1 MDRLDVTSGTTF
13 TENYDQ
19 HFGASSLQ
27 KRSRQSVPV
36 INTNNQLLRAL
47 PKQLFDKIKGS
58 LRTVSLA
65 KDQFLFLQDDD
76 LDYVYFPET
85 AVVSELKT
93 LDDGRTV
100 EVALEG
106 NEGAVGL
113 TAVFCHSKAANCSQV
128 AQAGSAIRIERE
140 VLEKMARLHPEL
152 STLLLPDMDHYIRQI
167 SQRAICNMY
176 HSVKERFCTWLLM
189 LQDRSGKK
197 TLKLT
202 HEQIARTL
210 GVYRPSVTCIAL
222 EMRADGLIDYSR
234 GGITIK
240 DRKKMEE
247 AACPCY
253 FELGCTH

>member
-1 MDRLDVTSGTTF
+1 MDRLDVTSTTF
-13 TENYDQ
+13 TDTYSE
-19 HFGASSLQ
+19 HFASSSAAAKQ
-27 KRSRQSVPV
+27 RRSSVPV
-36 INTNNQLLRAL
+36 ATTNNQLLRAL
-47 PKQLFDKIKGS
+47 PKQLFDKLKGS
-58 LRTVSLA
+58 LRSVSLT

-85 AVVSELKT
+85 AVISELKT

-106 NEGAVGL
+106 NEAAVGL

-128 AQAGSAIRIERE
+128 AQAGSAVRIERE

-152 STLLLPDMDHYIRQI
+152 ASLLLPDMDQYIRQI

-222 EMRADGLIDYSR
+222 EMREEGLIDYSR

-240 DRKKMEE
+240 DRRKMEE

-253 FELGCTH
+253 FELGTVH

>member
-1 MDRLDVTSGTTF
+1 MDRLDVSSTTF
-13 TENYDQ
+13 TDHAGE
-19 HFGASSLQ
+19 HFTGYESLAR
-27 KRSRQSVPV
+27 RSRSSMPV
-36 INTNNQLLRAL
+36 TTTSNQLLGSL
-47 PKQLFDKIKGS
+47 PKQLFEKLRNS
-58 LRTVSLA
+58 LRTVTLV
-65 KDQFLFLQDDD
+65 KDQFLFLQDDE

-85 AVVSELKT
+85 AVISELKT

-100 EVALEG
+100 EVALGG
-106 NEGAVGL
+106 NESAVGL
-113 TAVFCHSKAANCSQV
+113 SSVFCSSTAANCSQV
-128 AQAGSAIRIERE
+128 AQAGSAVRIESE

-152 STLLLPDMDHYIRQI
+152 ASLLLPDMDHYIRQI

-222 EMRADGLIDYSR
+222 EMREDDLIDYSR
-234 GGITIK
+234 GGVTIK
-240 DRKKMEE
+240 DRKKLEQ

-253 FELGCTH
+253 AELAAAH

>member
-13 TENYDQ
+13 TDNYGD
-19 HFGASSLQ
+19 FSSSSIKQ
-27 KRSRQSVPV
+27 RARSSAPV
-36 INTNNQLLRAL
+36 SATSNRLLRAM
-47 PKQLFDKIKGS
+47 PVQLFDKLKGS
-58 LRTVSLA
+58 LRTVTLT

-85 AVVSELKT
+85 AVISELKT

-113 TAVFCHSKAANCSQV
+113 SSFFCHTKAANCSQV
-128 AQAGSAIRIERE
+128 AQAGSAVRIERE

-152 STLLLPDMDHYIRQI
+152 ASLLLPDMDQYIRQI

-222 EMRADGLIDYSR
+222 EMREEGLIDYSR

-240 DRKKMEE
+240 DRKGMERTACGCYSELE
-247 AACPCY
+247 AA
-253 FELGCTH
+253 H

>member
-1 MDRLDVTSGTTF
+1 M
-13 TENYDQ
+13 
-19 HFGASSLQ
+19 
-27 KRSRQSVPV
+27 
-36 INTNNQLLRAL
+36 
-47 PKQLFDKIKGS
+47 
-58 LRTVSLA
+58 
-65 KDQFLFLQDDD
+65 
-76 LDYVYFPET
+76 
-85 AVVSELKT
+85 
-93 LDDGRTV
+93 
-100 EVALEG
+100 
-106 NEGAVGL
+106 
-113 TAVFCHSKAANCSQV
+113 
-128 AQAGSAIRIERE
+128 
-140 VLEKMARLHPEL
+140 LEKMARLHPEL
-152 STLLLPDMDHYIRQI
+152 ASLLLPDMDHYIRQI

-202 HEQIARTL
+202 HEQIASTL